1 MFVNLKR
8 ILKFA
13 YTDFLRNKGNNLAAI
28 FVLVIPILLATS
40 LFMFQG
46 FSKFA
51 ISQIQEKID
60 ITAYFKEEAT
70 EDDILMVK
78 SELLGLSSEIKN
90 VQYVS
95 KEQALLEF
103 KEKHKDNPDFMAA
116 IEEVGG
122 NPFFASLNIKT
133 ESPLE
138 YEKVSDFL
146 SQDSY
151 SQLIEKVDYFQKKD
165 IIEKLFSITSSVNKF
180 GFGLGSI
187 LFLIAVLVVLNTT
200 KMAIDNS
207 KEEITAMRLVGASN
221 WFIRGPFIIQVVI
234 CGLIAFLIC
243 LFITGFSA
251 YFLSSKIAVLAP
263 GFSLFNYFL
272 KNILIISA
280 IQIVSGVGLGAIAS
294 FFLVKNYLKI

>member
-13 YTDFLRNKGNNLAAI
+13 YTDFLRNKGNNFAAI

-46 FSKFA
+46 LSKSI
-51 ISQIQEKID
+51 ISQIKEKID

-78 SELLGLSSEIKN
+78 SELLKLSPEIKN

-103 KEKHKDNPDFMAA
+103 KEKHKNNPDFMAA
-116 IEEVGG
+116 LEEVGG

-146 SQDSY
+146 SQGSY
-151 SQLIEKVDYFQKKD
+151 SNLIEKVDYFQKKD
-165 IIEKLFSITSSVNKF
+165 TIEKLFNITSSVNKF
-180 GFGLGSI
+180 GFGLGAI

-221 WFIRGPFIIQVVI
+221 WFIRGPFIVQVVI

-251 YFLSSKIAVLAP
+251 YFLNSKIAVLVP
-263 GFSLFNYFL
+263 GFGLFGYFL
-272 KNILIISA
+272 KNILIIST
-280 IQIVSGVGLGAIAS
+280 IQIISGVGLGAIAS
-294 FFLVKNYLKI
+294 FFLVRSYLKI